1 MVANLPVF
9 DAQGM
14 SQINLSMQDTD
25 AVSGE
30 FNVNMYQVMAT
41 FSCLAPVRV
50 GHRATPITDITS
62 WSTNG

>member
-1 MVANLPVF
+1 
-9 DAQGM
+9 M